1 MTYARFL
8 LVFLVIPIGLLL
20 IWVRG
25 RLRGRH
31 GTACALVCGLA
42 FAYTSPW
49 DNHAAKTG
57 LWTFDPAFAPAS
69 HFLLSL
75 PWEEYAFYFAQGI
88 FLCLLLVALARWLR
102 PRDSEN
108 SGETSDL

>member
-8 LVFLVIPIGLLL
+8 LVFLVVPIALLL
-20 IWVRG
+20 ILLRG

-31 GTACALVCGLA
+31 GAACALVCGLA

-49 DNHAAKTG
+49 DNHAAKTK
-57 LWTFDPAFAPAS
+57 LWTFDPAFAPPS
-69 HFLLSL
+69 HFVLYL

-88 FLCLLLVALARWLR
+88 FMCLLVAALARRLR
-102 PRDSEN
+102 PREGDAE
-108 SGETSDL
+108 L